1 MMLTLEMKLALS
13 VSLFAVACSW
23 VAAFLI
29 FRYRLERATKDAA
42 MLATIWPIVLFMV
55 ACMWEVA
62 READRQQ
69 KKLSDF
75 D

>member
-1 MMLTLEMKLALS
+1 
-13 VSLFAVACSW
+13 
-23 VAAFLI
+23 
-29 FRYRLERATKDAA
+29 